1 MFGYL
6 TYILLDVIFNTAYWA
21 VYKTGSGLY
30 YIIYGNGYKKTI
42 TQEEYEM
49 IVFSKDKQYSKLLD
63 QLKEKDNEIDK
74 LKSNNIPPN

>member
-6 TYILLDVIFNTAYWA
+6 TYVLLDVIFNTAYWA

-30 YIIYGNGYKKTI
+30 YIIYGDGNKKAI

-49 IVFSKDKQYSKLLD
+49 IVISKDKQYAELLE
-63 QLKEKDNEIDK
+63 QLREKDEEIDK
-74 LKSNNIPPN
+74 LKSDKV